1 MSKVKRIFI
10 ALLIISIFCCTGL
23 EAYAVTESQ
32 DGLSVTLTTDKQS
45 YLPGEAINVSLL
57 LTNGNSFPV
66 SSVHAQVSAPEGY
79 ILSAGYAESMSTA
92 SLGAG
97 KSLQL
102 AIRYLEQNSVPVPL
116 PTLGPDR
123 VGVATGDQANL
134 PLWIALA
141 VVSLAALMLL
151 ALRKKIWKRFFC
163 LLLCFVMLGG
173 IAGPVY
179 AANDQAQK
187 TIRVATPVKVGNR
200 DLTVQG
206 VVSYTM
212 GSEVS
217 PSPTPTTVPSPTPTA
232 QPSPTPAPSP
242 SPSPSPVPGE
252 YFTVSY
258 QLNYEGAGEYLSQQ
272 VEKGS
277 CAQEP
282 TAPARDGYRFMGWYT
297 EPACNRKYN
306 FEAIIASN
314 ITLYSKWGKIENING
329 IRPEDMSRYVDDG
342 LFVDISGAEHI
353 QLDTESGLEYFDNE
367 IILFVKEGTSEQEI
381 AKLIAEKQGAIVG
394 YDSYVNS
401 FLVRFAVPKEIG
413 ELNTLLNEFKNAEIV
428 EEAFLNY
435 VLGFEADYY
444 PSSDRAGWGD
454 GDWTEIPEGE
464 NWGMEAIYAPV
475 AWDYRENM
483 DSVKVGVF
491 DVGFDSS
498 HGELKNV
505 IYARAGSRI
514 ADHGTHVAGIIGAEF
529 ENGGIC
535 GICPTAKLAVIDTVY
550 ASEQMGN
557 IFMWQT
563 GVSYLLAKDYCDVS
577 VINISMRID
586 DPLAY
591 AASMGNELAQQ
602 RIEAYSR
609 LMTVYLKDVQKTG
622 KEFTIC
628 LAAGNQ
634 NGYTFFEDSSSIY
647 GYYRECIEP
656 SHNHKAGKTYYED
669 FYDAANPCKECT
681 ESMLRNIR
689 SGGALAKWNSPLNAI
704 EDDNIKKNIIVVGAC
719 KNDGNGQ
726 YSISSFSSAGSRV
739 DVMAPGEDV
748 FSTLSNNGYGPSAG
762 TSMASPHVAGTAAL
776 LYALKPDI
784 SAEEVKSLIVSTAT
798 TTVSGS
804 DKMMVNA
811 GAAVKK
817 LLRIINATVTDGNSP
832 LSDVTV
838 TIECIM
844 AGFSEQSL
852 TVKTDKEGKL
862 DYQLPFEVASIKSI
876 TFSKEGYRDYKYP
889 QELDVSSFNDL
900 GEIVLS
906 LIPVFDTVEIQATL
920 LDAETGETVTGALI
934 QAFSVE
940 QETPV
945 AETVS
950 NDKGYFTIALP
961 QFTTLSLKITCEGY
975 TARELS
981 IFLEGDS
988 WTGDEEPGGEE
999 AGSILYLQKADVF
1012 EGFAGGDGSMNNPY
1026 QIANA
1031 KQLNAIRDGLSAHY
1045 VLIDDIDLSAYSPWV
1060 PIGTGN
1066 NGFTGS
1072 LNGQGHTVSN
1082 LLINDESAKSWAAQN
1097 TWDKNKIYLG
1107 LFGVAAGT
1115 TNSVPWEPIWTTFKN
1130 INLSEVHVDITDE
1143 FINSSSGFNETY
1155 LGALCGFTNR
1165 ARTEDCSSSGS
1176 INVSGTDLVQCY
1188 VGGLFG
1194 ETYNGFVYRCS
1205 NYADVNAD
1213 LEGTYV
1219 CCGGITGAITRFFG
1233 DEIANCTN
1241 YGDISCINNTSP
1253 DIFCGGIAGFADY
1266 RVFQCRNEGDIFTEA
1281 KAWGKP
1287 NSAGYRQQTG
1297 GIVGFFSGRP
1307 ASDNASAEIIECENY
1322 GNVEAISFLGYSD
1335 GSNYGENDCTGGI
1348 CGGFQCLSG
1357 FEDWSALIADCTNYA
1372 QSIHATRRV
1381 IESDG
1386 SSTVYASPWTGRIGG
1401 CPPSQTF
1408 LYSNN
1413 SSDPAT
1419 LLNGAVCT
1427 ENIGAETKNGTNLG
1441 EEDTEDEN
1449 GELNISILEGT
1460 WSNGLPEDN
1469 YSGFYLTEFGSD
1481 GTVVQKGYRNI
1492 DRGRFEITG
1501 ANTAVATFDDN
1512 YYDTTGVGYQKIAD
1526 YSYTVTYT
1534 YDKYSDTLLAD
1545 YSDVFENAANS
1556 NACDGTLSR
1565 WSGTPLHEQIKDI
1578 VLGTQEDDMQEQEP
1592 QDYQSFLTSQA
1603 YLDYAEGWN
1612 SSGET
1617 YVILDINQDGVDE
1630 LIVNSPNDSG
1640 FMYSLVF
1647 TQNYEGQIVR
1657 LANEYHYGYIR
1668 YSAEHSAIEY
1678 SELNPTP
1685 DLGSSGFFAMS
1696 GAGLALIFSIS
1707 WDNSEGTENSQ
1718 IYYPSSGESVS
1729 ISGEERQAYFASL
1742 QNLNWVSLT

>member
-1 MSKVKRIFI
+1 MNPGKRIA
-10 ALLIISIFCCTGL
+10 ALLLIFVLFCCTGL
-23 EAYAVTESQ
+23 EAYAATESQ

-57 LTNGNSFPV
+57 LTNGNSFPI
-66 SSVHAQVSAPEGY
+66 SSVHAQASAPEGY
-79 ILSAGYAESMSTA
+79 VLAAGYAESMSTT

-116 PTLGPDR
+116 PTPGPDR
-123 VGVATGDQANL
+123 VGVATGDRANL
-134 PLWIALA
+134 ALWIALA

-179 AANDQAQK
+179 AANDQVQK
-187 TIRVATPVKVGNR
+187 TIRVATSVKVGNR

-217 PSPTPTTVPSPTPTA
+217 PSPAPTAVPSPTPTA

-242 SPSPSPVPGE
+242 SPTPSPVPGE

-272 VEKGS
+272 VEKGN

-282 TAPARDGYRFMGWYT
+282 SWPSREGHTFMGWYT
-297 EPACNRKYN
+297 EPGCVNRYVFSSPINGNCTLYAKWEENVVPENADIFIDNNLYISVPDEAEISKDEETGIEFAN
-306 FEAIIASN
+306 NKLLVFAELDASREDVLEYLASMGGMVVGEISATNTYQVKFSATFSLAEIEALQETLETSPLVSWTSIDFVCDMAPSYYPYSDTEWSNDWGDSQPSGKNWGVEAIHA
-314 ITLYSKWGKIENING
+314 
-329 IRPEDMSRYVDDG
+329 PE
-342 LFVDISGAEHI
+342 
-353 QLDTESGLEYFDNE
+353 
-367 IILFVKEGTSEQEI
+367 
-381 AKLIAEKQGAIVG
+381 
-394 YDSYVNS
+394 
-401 FLVRFAVPKEIG
+401 
-413 ELNTLLNEFKNAEIV
+413 
-428 EEAFLNY
+428 
-435 VLGFEADYY
+435 
-444 PSSDRAGWGD
+444 
-454 GDWTEIPEGE
+454 
-464 NWGMEAIYAPV
+464 
-475 AWDYRENM
+475 AWDYREQMSYVN
-483 DSVKVGVF
+483 VGVYDNFFF
-491 DVGFDSS
+491 DHQDLVYTEKYLENTQRLPIKDPS
-498 HGELKNV
+498 
-505 IYARAGSRI
+505 
-514 ADHGTHVAGIIGAEF
+514 HGTHVSGTIAAGFDNDTGISGVAPYVNLFSFPYSSSALEEKNAYSARLLAFTVLIENEKCRVVNDSNGIAYENDNGEVEPAALLVAKGDSEIGLEIQ
-529 ENGGIC
+529 EG
-535 GICPTAKLAVIDTVY
+535 AK
-550 ASEQMGN
+550 QMGK
-557 IFMWQT
+557 
-563 GVSYLLAKDYCDVS
+563 YLHRLLEIGNDF
-577 VINISMRID
+577 VICNS
-586 DPLAY
+586 A
-591 AASMGNELAQQ
+591 GNEND
-602 RIEAYSR
+602 
-609 LMTVYLKDVQKTG
+609 K
-622 KEFTIC
+622 
-628 LAAGNQ
+628 
-634 NGYTFFEDSSSIY
+634 GYTVD
-647 GYYRECIEP
+647 
-656 SHNHKAGKTYYED
+656 A
-669 FYDAANPCKECT
+669 FYT
-681 ESMLRNIR
+681 SFL
-689 SGGALAKWNSPLNAI
+689 SAI
-704 EDDNIKKNIIVVGAC
+704 EDEEVKKRIIIVGAC
-719 KNDGNGQ
+719 KNNGDGTFT
-726 YSISSFSSAGSRV
+726 YSNFSNVGDRV
-739 DVMAPGEDV
+739 DVVAPGEDIL
-748 FSTLSNNGYGPSAG
+748 STISNNRYEAWPG
-762 TSMASPHVAGTAAL
+762 TSMASPHVAGVAAM
-776 LYALKPDI
+776 LYSLDPTLTGP
-784 SAEEVKSLIVSTAT
+784 EVKRIIVETAKT
-798 TTVSGS
+798 DVQGFN
-804 DKMMVNA
+804 KNMVDA
-811 GAAVKK
+811 EAAVKSVVY
-817 LLRIINATVTDGNSP
+817 RDSIMATITDGTTPLKDAYAVISYSSDGTAVNSTTQIVP
-832 LSDVTV
+832 AAENGFFYYKMPEGVEQMTLSFH
-838 TIECIM
+838 CK
-844 AGFSEQSL
+844 GYY
-852 TVKTDKEGKL
+852 
-862 DYQLPFEVASIKSI
+862 DYE
-876 TFSKEGYRDYKYP
+876 YP
-889 QELDVSSFNDL
+889 EIVYADRFYDL
-900 GEIVLS
+900 GEIVLEAK
-906 LIPVFDTVEIQATL
+906 LVPDTVEARTYL
-920 LDAETGETVTGALI
+920 KDADTGTAIAGAQV
-934 QAFSVE
+934 QAFSGFGE
-940 QETPV
+940 IPV
-945 AETVS
+945 AVATS
-950 NDKGYFTIALP
+950 DDAGYLCIELP
-961 QFTTLSLKITCEGY
+961 ENTLCKLKISCEGY
-975 TARELS
+975 NSRELD
-981 IFLEGDS
+981 LQL
-988 WTGDEEPGGEE
+988 EEPLWFGENGTGLGE
-999 AGSILYLQKADVF
+999 ADAVLYLRKADVF

-1031 KQLNAIRDGLSAHY
+1031 KQLNAIRNGLSAHY

-1066 NGFTGS
+1066 TGFTGS

-1082 LLINDESAKSWAAQN
+1082 LLINDDSAKAWAEQN

-1130 INLSEVHVDITDE
+1130 INLSEVHIDISDE
-1143 FINSSSGFNETY
+1143 FINSSSGFNEMY
-1155 LGALCGFTNR
+1155 LGSLCGFTNR

-1213 LEGTYV
+1213 LEGTHV
-1219 CCGGITGAITRFFG
+1219 CCGGITGSITRFFG
-1233 DEIANCTN
+1233 DEITNCTN

-1266 RVFQCRNEGDIFTEA
+1266 RVFQCRNEGDIYTEA

-1287 NSAGYRQQTG
+1287 NSACYRQQTG
-1297 GIVGFFSGRP
+1297 GIVGLFCGRP
-1307 ASDNASAEIIECENY
+1307 ASENASAEIIECENY
-1322 GNVEAISFLGYSD
+1322 GNVEAISFVGYSD
-1335 GSNYGENDCTGGI
+1335 GSNYGENDYTGGI
-1348 CGGFQCLSG
+1348 CGGFQCLSS

-1372 QSIHATRRV
+1372 QNIRATRRV

-1401 CPPSQTF
+1401 YPPSQTF

-1413 SSDPAT
+1413 ASDPAT

-1427 ENIGAETKNGTNLG
+1427 ENIGAETKNGANLG

-1449 GELNISILEGT
+1449 GTLNISVLEGT

-1492 DRGRFEITG
+1492 DKGRFEITG

-1565 WSGTPLHEQIKDI
+1565 WSGSPLHEQIKDI
-1578 VLGTQEDDMQEQEP
+1578 VLGTQEDDMPEQEP

-1603 YLDYAEGWN
+1603 YLDYAEGWTG
-1612 SSGET
+1612 SGET
-1617 YVILDINQDGVDE
+1617 YAILDINQDGVDE
-1630 LIVNSPNDSG
+1630 LIVNSPNDFG
-1640 FMYSLVF
+1640 FMYSLLF
-1647 TQNYEGQIVR
+1647 TKNYEGQIVR

-1685 DLGSSGFFAMS
+1685 DLGNSGFFAIS
-1696 GAGLALIFSIS
+1696 GGGLVLVLSIS
-1707 WDNSEGTENSQ
+1707 WDSSEGTENSQ
-1718 IYYPSSGESVS
+1718 IYYPSSGESVP
-1729 ISGEERQAYFASL
+1729 ISAEERQAYFGSL

>member
-1 MSKVKRIFI
+1 MNTGKRIA
-10 ALLIISIFCCTGL
+10 ALLLIFVLFCCTGL

-57 LTNGNSFPV
+57 LTNGNSFSI
-66 SSVHAQVSAPEGY
+66 SSVHAQVSAPDGY
-79 ILSAGYAESMSTA
+79 ILAAGYAESMSTA

-102 AIRYLEQNSVPVPL
+102 VIRYLEQNSVPVPL

-123 VGVATGDQANL
+123 VGVATGDRANL

-173 IAGPVY
+173 IADPVY

-232 QPSPTPAPSP
+232 QPSPTPAPT
-242 SPSPSPVPGE
+242 PSPVPGE

-282 TAPARDGYRFMGWYT
+282 SSPSREGHTFMGWYKSGETT
-297 EPACNRKYN
+297 EYDFSTPVLGNL
-306 FEAIIASN
+306 
-314 ITLYSKWGKIENING
+314 TLNAVWSYDVGNKDSIYVLS
-329 IRPEDMSRYVDDG
+329 EDRISVDDETGVRYTNDMIFALIEEG
-342 LFVDISGAEHI
+342 LS
-353 QLDTESGLEYFDNE
+353 ESE
-367 IILFVKEGTSEQEI
+367 KSEI
-381 AKLIAEKQGAIVG
+381 AKAAGGMIEAEFEGPLNVLQIRVNRSLLTELESLANSLEKVPNVYYASVDILIKDDDITLNSVEKLATTTEYEDWWYKNLGV
-394 YDSYVNS
+394 SYVWNQYERFLSPVTVGVIDGYLDSQHEDLTGKVS
-401 FLVRFAVPKEIG
+401 FASPEHEHFNRRNVG
-413 ELNTLLNEFKNAEIV
+413 
-428 EEAFLNY
+428 EAFSNDAILKDVNHGTHITGIIVAENNGIGTTGVNPKANVVFASRDFMPNSQVEIQLFSEIKLLYSLNCQIEQGSKAINCSFGLTY
-435 VLGFEADYY
+435 ESGKGESEKARKSRSAWRDMVTEATCYLISKDYDFLIIATAGNGVNNSGPGVDAIY
-444 PSSDRAGWGD
+444 NGTWTSITENSSDLIRQKYGNISFDELKSHWLVVGSILESHNGTVYEMNPD
-454 GDWTEIPEGE
+454 TNYGSTVD
-464 NWGMEAIYAPV
+464 IYAPGVDVYGPWYYSNKIPSVIKYSYGSGTSV
-475 AWDYRENM
+475 AAPIVTGVASLVWAANPRLTAAQVREILLNNTRF
-483 DSVKVGVF
+483 SAQGTYVGTTYTRPVV
-491 DVGFDSS
+491 D
-498 HGELKNV
+498 
-505 IYARAGSRI
+505 
-514 ADHGTHVAGIIGAEF
+514 
-529 ENGGIC
+529 
-535 GICPTAKLAVIDTVY
+535 AKLAVEEALRRYDH
-550 ASEQMGN
+550 
-557 IFMWQT
+557 
-563 GVSYLLAKDYCDVS
+563 
-577 VINISMRID
+577 RIV
-586 DPLAY
+586 A
-591 AASMGNELAQQ
+591 
-602 RIEAYSR
+602 
-609 LMTVYLKDVQKTG
+609 
-622 KEFTIC
+622 TI
-628 LAAGNQ
+628 
-634 NGYTFFEDSSSIY
+634 
-647 GYYRECIEP
+647 
-656 SHNHKAGKTYYED
+656 
-669 FYDAANPCKECT
+669 
-681 ESMLRNIR
+681 
-689 SGGALAKWNSPLNAI
+689 
-704 EDDNIKKNIIVVGAC
+704 
-719 KNDGNGQ
+719 
-726 YSISSFSSAGSRV
+726 
-739 DVMAPGEDV
+739 
-748 FSTLSNNGYGPSAG
+748 
-762 TSMASPHVAGTAAL
+762 
-776 LYALKPDI
+776 
-784 SAEEVKSLIVSTAT
+784 
-798 TTVSGS
+798 
-804 DKMMVNA
+804 
-811 GAAVKK
+811 
-817 LLRIINATVTDGNSP
+817 TDGTNP
-832 LSDVTV
+832 LSGVV
-838 TIECIM
+838 AEMHCVM
-844 AGFSEQSL
+844 AGFKEL
-852 TVKTDKEGKL
+852 TI
-862 DYQLPFEVASIKSI
+862 QVAAEDDGSFFYKIPDDMVSATIVFK
-876 TFSKEGYRDYKYP
+876 KDGYRDYEYVG
-889 QELDVSSFNDL
+889 ELNMSSSNDL
-900 GEIVLS
+900 GEIVLEAK
-906 LIPVFDTVEIQATL
+906 LVPDTVEAMTYL
-920 LDAETGETVTGALI
+920 KDADTGTAIAGAQV
-934 QAFSVE
+934 QAFSGSGE
-940 QETPV
+940 IPV
-945 AETVS
+945 AVAS
-950 NDKGYFTIALP
+950 SDDAGYLCIELP
-961 QFTTLSLKITCEGY
+961 ENTLCKLKIRCEGY
-975 TARELS
+975 NSRELD
-981 IFLEGDS
+981 LQL
-988 WTGDEEPGGEE
+988 EEPLWFGENGTGLGE
-999 AGSILYLQKADVF
+999 ADAVLYLQKADVF

-1031 KQLNAIRDGLSAHY
+1031 KQLNAIRNGLSAHY

-1066 NGFTGS
+1066 TGFTGS

-1082 LLINDESAKSWAAQN
+1082 LLINDDSAKAWAEQN

-1130 INLSEVHVDITDE
+1130 INLSEVHIDISDE
-1143 FINSSSGFNETY
+1143 FINSSSGFNEMY
-1155 LGALCGFTNR
+1155 LGSLCGFTNR

-1213 LEGTYV
+1213 LEGTHV
-1219 CCGGITGAITRFFG
+1219 CCGGITGSITRFFG
-1233 DEIANCTN
+1233 DEITNCTN

-1266 RVFQCRNEGDIFTEA
+1266 RVFQCRNEGDIYTEA

-1287 NSAGYRQQTG
+1287 NSACYRQQTG
-1297 GIVGFFSGRP
+1297 GIVGLFCGRP
-1307 ASDNASAEIIECENY
+1307 ASENASAEIIECENY
-1322 GNVEAISFLGYSD
+1322 GNVEAISFVGYSD
-1335 GSNYGENDCTGGI
+1335 GSNYGENDYTGGI
-1348 CGGFQCLSG
+1348 CGGFQCLSS

-1372 QSIHATRRV
+1372 QNIRATRRV

-1401 CPPSQTF
+1401 YPPSQTF

-1413 SSDPAT
+1413 ASDPAT

-1427 ENIGAETKNGTNLG
+1427 ENIGAETKNGANLG

-1449 GELNISILEGT
+1449 GTLNISVLEGT

-1492 DRGRFEITG
+1492 DKGRFEITG

-1565 WSGTPLHEQIKDI
+1565 WSGSPLHEQIKDI
-1578 VLGTQEDDMQEQEP
+1578 VLGTQEDDMPEQEP

-1603 YLDYAEGWN
+1603 YLDYAEGWTG
-1612 SSGET
+1612 SGET
-1617 YVILDINQDGVDE
+1617 YAILDINQDGVDE
-1630 LIVNSPNDSG
+1630 LIVNSPNDFG
-1640 FMYSLVF
+1640 FMYSLIF
-1647 TQNYEGQIVR
+1647 TKNYEGQIVR

-1685 DLGSSGFFAMS
+1685 DLGNSGFFAIS
-1696 GAGLALIFSIS
+1696 GGGLVLVLSIS
-1707 WDNSEGTENSQ
+1707 WDSSEGTENSQ
-1718 IYYPSSGESVS
+1718 IYYPSSGESVP
-1729 ISGEERQAYFASL
+1729 ISAEERQAYFGSL